1 MVIYGKEIDFK
12 ISRLKDAGNFEL
24 ALQNM
29 DKSEKEISKSK
40 GRITEVITQ
49 GIKMFRDFFKDA
61 TGVDVLEKC
70 EDFNEAKEAYACF
83 LNEVKKQKDSVL
95 QFTVDDIK

>member
-29 DKSEKEISKSK
+29 EKSEKEISKSN
-40 GRITEVITQ
+40 GRITEVIEK
-49 GIKMFRDFFKDA
+49 GIRMFRNFFKDA
-61 TGVDVLEKC
+61 TGVDVLEDC
-70 EDFNEAKEAYACF
+70 EDFTEAKEAYLYF
-83 LNEVKKQKDSVL
+83 LEEIKEQKKSVL
-95 QFTVDDIK
+95 QFTADDIK